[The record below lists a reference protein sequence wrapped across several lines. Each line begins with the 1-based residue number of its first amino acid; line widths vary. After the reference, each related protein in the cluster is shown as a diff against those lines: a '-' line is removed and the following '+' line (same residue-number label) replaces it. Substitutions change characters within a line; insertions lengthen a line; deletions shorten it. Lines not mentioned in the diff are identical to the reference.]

1 MFFYHF
7 QFLRWFFIDNFY
19 LGAKPNNFMKTNIL
33 KKGLSVLCLALV
45 VLFVVNCSSDDS
57 SDGDSVASSITVTG
71 AINPFGGVSVMSSSP
86 SQSVIIKGNSLSSNL
101 EISVTQN
108 FEVSIDDTNFVNQ
121 LTIDKSDA
129 NASNQTLY
137 VRFSPAAIAIG
148 PIAGTVSI
156 ESNSATTRTLSLNG
170 TGLSIA
176 PLINV
181 NISTIDF
188 EDTQMSSN
196 SASSTLFVDGDN
208 LESQMDITV
217 TEGFEVSLD
226 GASFSDSVQIPSE
239 SANNQ
244 TTVFVRFSPMAI
256 GDLIGTLTIANTEA
270 DNIEVSLTGL
280 GTPIIHNYATFN
292 DEPLGFGGGFNQSA
306 EQTFAL
312 HSDMSNISQIKMYLQ
327 IDCPSTG
334 CDDWDRYANI
344 MVRDVDSGDWYEI
357 GRYITPYWVGTQ
369 LLPRGLEF
377 DVTDFKSLLSGN
389 VELRIYIENWTTK
402 ADLISIDFDYIEG
415 TPDFEYYAVSEV
427 MQYNANSLEGV
438 PYGVPHNFDLTRSVS
453 VPSNAVTTHLR
464 TVISGWGHATPN
476 DSDGRPC
483 AEWCYRTHDVKIN
496 GATMFQHNM
505 GPIGCASNP
514 INNQNPGN
522 WTPDRAGWCPGMV
535 VPPRIN
541 QFSTSMA
548 GGSFSFEYDYEDWV
562 SDGAGGNA
570 FNATST
576 FVVVK
581 SNTPIN
587 KPVVSN

>member
-1 MFFYHF
+1 
-7 QFLRWFFIDNFY
+7 
-19 LGAKPNNFMKTNIL
+19 MKTNIF
-33 KKGLSVLCLALV
+33 KRGFGVLCLTMA

-57 SDGDSVASSITVTG
+57 SGGDTVTSSITITG
-71 AINPFGGVSVMSSSP
+71 AINSFGEVSVTSSSP
-86 SQSVIIKGNSLSSNL
+86 SQNVVVKGNSLSSNL

-108 FEVSIDDTNFVNQ
+108 FEISLDDTNFTNQ
-121 LTIDKSDA
+121 LTINRADA
-129 NASNQTLY
+129 NGSNQTLY
-137 VRFSPAAIAIG
+137 VRFSPSVSAIG
-148 PIAGTVSI
+148 PNSGTVTF
-156 ESNSATTRTLSLNG
+156 ESNSATTRTLNLNG

-181 NISTIDF
+181 SATSLNFD
-188 EDTQMSSN
+188 DTEMSSS
-196 SASSTLFVDGDN
+196 SASSTVFVDGDN
-208 LESQMDITV
+208 LESVIDITV

-226 GASFSDSVQIPSE
+226 GTAFSDAVQIATA
-239 SANNQ
+239 SANSQ
-244 TTVFVRFSPMAI
+244 TTVFVRFSPIAV
-256 GDLIGTLTIANTEA
+256 GSTTGTLSITNADA
-270 DNIEVSLTGL
+270 DNVEVSLSGE
-280 GTPIIHNYATFN
+280 GTPITHNYTTFS
-292 DEPLGFGGGFNQSA
+292 DEPIAFGTGFSQSA
-306 EQTFAL
+306 EQTFML
-312 HSDMSNISQIKMYLQ
+312 HSDMSNISQIKMYMQ

-334 CDDWDRYANI
+334 CDDWDRFANI
-344 MVRDVDSGDWYEI
+344 MVRDPDSGDWYEI

-377 DVTDFKSLLSGN
+377 DVTDFKSLLSGS
-389 VELRIYIENWTTK
+389 VEMRIYIENWTAK
-402 ADLISIDFDYIEG
+402 ADLVSIDFDYIEG
-415 TPDFEYYAVSEV
+415 TPDYEYYAVAEV

-438 PYGVPHNFDLTRSVS
+438 PYGVDHNFDLTRDVS
-453 VPSNAVTTHLR
+453 IPSNSESTHLR

-483 AEWCYRTHDVKIN
+483 AEWCYRSHDVKIN

-505 GPIGCASNP
+505 GPIGCAANP

-535 VPPRIN
+535 VPPRID
-541 QFSTSMA
+541 QFATPMP

-570 FNATST
+570 FYATST

-581 SNTPIN
+581 SNTPIS